1 MLRELLLQMSEM
13 QSTLDASGQA
23 AATQAASM
31 ERALNQLRCSRIEST
46 DVQASLSPEAA
57 SARQW
62 ASPRRLHQSEPTSD
76 QADGRAALTAAA
88 EVGSEHCCA
97 PRAALIN
104 PDGGSVA
111 GSEHMPD
118 ARRHSQANGTQSAP
132 RDAKARIGTRRRR
145 KDAPSSVSSSMTST
159 HSWCEQKLDDLADNW
174 AAALPGPSA
183 HQRARSESEMD
194 LVVRPPSPKVLSG
207 ERSYL

>member
-1 MLRELLLQMSEM
+1 MLRGLLLQMSEM

-76 QADGRAALTAAA
+76 HADGRAALTAAA

-159 HSWCEQKLDDLADNW
+159 HSWCEQKLDDLADDW